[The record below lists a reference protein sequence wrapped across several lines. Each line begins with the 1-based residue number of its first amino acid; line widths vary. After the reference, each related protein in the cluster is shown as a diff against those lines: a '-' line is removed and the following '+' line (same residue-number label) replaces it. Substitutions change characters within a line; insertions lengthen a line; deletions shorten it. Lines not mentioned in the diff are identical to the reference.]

1 MIGEEIYDES
11 DSIDGLQQPTLKYFL
26 DEESIARIGGPGPP
40 PAPSALIASK
50 PTPAPSKP
58 SGIVNAVGR
67 LSSMVRSKSTPG
79 KARTKSDGA
88 MIAAEILA
96 SASAPV
102 SGDITPA
109 PTPPTSPP
117 PAENTETGS
126 NNIEVLA
133 LIAESNS
140 DGGGSTTEGEGE
152 GDTLTERRLLTSD
165 NIATP
170 LIPIPYLRPAPPAL
184 ADAVLLERGRR
195 LLVHQG
201 IDPAALPAL
210 RLAAP
215 RSQPASRS
223 STPSGSG
230 AVNASIVVPPPVAS
244 ASGLGKKG
252 SFKSPPLLAPT
263 PIRVVSN
270 SSPFGPVVT
279 TSPLIT
285 SSTINIEA
293 EVEEA
298 EDEKKRKE
306 EEEKKKSEGK

>member
-1 MIGEEIYDES
+1 
-11 DSIDGLQQPTLKYFL
+11 
-26 DEESIARIGGPGPP
+26 
-40 PAPSALIASK
+40 
-50 PTPAPSKP
+50 
-58 SGIVNAVGR
+58 
-67 LSSMVRSKSTPG
+67 MVRSKSTPG

-88 MIAAEILA
+88 MITAEVLA

-117 PAENTETGS
+117 PPAGNIEIESNT
-126 NNIEVLA
+126 IEVLA
-133 LIAESNS
+133 QIAESNS
-140 DGGGSTTEGEGE
+140 DGGGSTTEGEG
-152 GDTLTERRLLTSD
+152 DVDVNTSGRPVPLE

-170 LIPIPYLRPAPPAL
+170 LLPISGFYPRPAPAAL
-184 ADAVLLERGRR
+184 ADSILLERGRR

-201 IDPAALPAL
+201 VDPAALPPL

-230 AVNASIVVPPPVAS
+230 AVTASIVVPPPIAS
-244 ASGLGKKG
+244 AAGIGKKG

-279 TSPLIT
+279 TSPLVT
-285 SSTINIEA
+285 SSTMNIEA
-293 EVEEA
+293 EVEQAEA
-298 EDEKKRKE
+298 ERKNKE
-306 EEEKKKSEGK
+306 EEKKSEGK